1 MNPTI
6 ITPHRTLFLFSF
18 AFLALGVSQG
28 EVSPSQAP
36 TLDADQF
43 FFDEKTQVVRAT
55 GDALLQSES
64 FILSADQIHW
74 DKKESTAEAR
84 GRAIFNG
91 AELRVLA
98 ERIFI
103 NLKTGDLEAEHL
115 KTGFYPWVLQAE
127 GLSGKKLD
135 YDSNNTKITL
145 SDAELFFR
153 EQNQIEPSLVVETI
167 NLDMNNSDF
176 KAQSIGIR
184 LGNRTFLKI
193 PNLRGDFDQKNLAYS
208 FRAGKKSSL
217 GWYAGVRRTWQFS
230 KNSESSLS
238 GSFFPE
244 RGLYLSPRANG
255 SDRSESEI
263 FYDFSVHMGGI
274 IDQGNNRGTDQL
286 GQAIAQDRGHIHLN
300 AQKRISENWRLIGQ
314 LFSNSDSEVYRDFQS
329 EQFSLDQWR
338 QNFGELSYEGSTY
351 SISALT
357 QWQQNDYESMVTQTP
372 NLRIDAGPTSLFDSR
387 VMQSIAIEYADF
399 KSKTSHGVTT
409 AESAKLDFG
418 YKLQRRFSMPL
429 GLSYIPSLAYR
440 IQSYDL
446 ENQSN
451 SQRQFGEWGN
461 ELHLYFHGN
470 YEINNEVWEIDQVR
484 HFSGLSLKH
493 RRRTLLEQEL
503 LSNIPVLDHPFS
515 DLNLSPMDL
524 LDHIEADDLQPSE
537 ALRLEWTNHLIGT
550 YQGSARELLC
560 LSLFQDLWVNDRLE
574 DTNPHFYGEVELH
587 PAPWLSLE
595 GQSKIDVN
603 AGKSLKHNL
612 TCRIRDG
619 RVNDLRVSYFKRQS
633 FGEEWQI
640 FLNHR
645 LNSRKTLAMGIRF
658 DGESSKI
665 PYWMG
670 AIRFRPKGNWMLGI
684 TISQRQGTAK
694 EDEMEVRMNAN
705 LFSF

>member
-6 ITPHRTLFLFSF
+6 ISPHRTLFLFSF
-18 AFLALGVSQG
+18 SFLALGASQG

-55 GDALLQSES
+55 GDALLQTES
-64 FILSADQIHW
+64 FILSADQIRW

-91 AELRVLA
+91 SELRVLA

-103 NLKTGDLEAEHL
+103 NLNTGDLEAEDL
-115 KTGFYPWVLQAE
+115 KTGFYPWVLRAE
-127 GLSGKKLD
+127 VISGTKLE
-135 YDSNNTKITL
+135 YDSNKMNFTL
-145 SDAELFFR
+145 SDVELFFR
-153 EQNQIEPSLVVETI
+153 EQNQLEPSLFVERLT
-167 NLDMNNSDF
+167 LDMNDSEF
-176 KAQSIGIR
+176 KAQSIGIQ
-184 LGNRTFLKI
+184 LGDRTFFKI
-193 PNLRGDFDQKNLAYS
+193 PNLRGNFDQKDLDYS
-208 FRAGKKSSL
+208 FRTGKKSSA
-217 GWYAGVRRTWQFS
+217 GWYAEIKRTWHFS
-230 KNSESSLS
+230 TNSQSNLS
-238 GSFFPE
+238 GTYFPE
-244 RGLYLSPRANG
+244 RGLYLSPRAKG
-255 SDRSESEI
+255 SDRYESET
-263 FYDFSVHMGGI
+263 FYDYSVHMGGI
-274 IDQGNNRGTDQL
+274 IDQGSNRGTDQL
-286 GQAIAQDRGHIHLN
+286 GKAISQDRGHIHFN
-300 AQKRISENWRLIGQ
+300 AQKRISENWRLVGQ
-314 LFSNSDSEVYRDFQS
+314 LFANSDSEVYRDFQS

-338 QNFGELSYEGSTY
+338 QNFGELSYDGSIY

-357 QWQQNDYESMVTQTP
+357 QWQQNDYESMVSQTP

-399 KSKTSHGVTT
+399 KSKTSHGVSA
-409 AESAKLDFG
+409 AESTKIDFG
-418 YKLQRRFSMPL
+418 YKLQRRFSMPF

-440 IQSYDL
+440 IQSYDSQ
-446 ENQSN
+446 NQSN

-461 ELHLYFHGN
+461 EIHLYFHGN
-470 YEINNEVWEIDQVR
+470 YEIYNEVWEIDQVG

-493 RRRTLLEQEL
+493 RRRTLLEQEH
-503 LSNIPVLDHPFS
+503 SSKIPILDHPFA

-537 ALRLEWTNHLIGT
+537 VLRMEWTNQLIGT
-550 YQGSARELLC
+550 HQGSARKLLS
-560 LSLFQDLWVNDRLE
+560 LNLFQDVWVNDQLE
-574 DTNPHFYGEVELH
+574 DKNPHFYGEVELH
-587 PAPWLSLE
+587 PAPWFSLE
-595 GQSKIDVN
+595 GQTKIDVITD
-603 AGKSLKHNL
+603 KSLKHSL

-619 RVNDLRVSYFKRQS
+619 RVNDLRASYFKRQS

-645 LNSRKTLAMGIRF
+645 LDSRKNLAMGIRF
-658 DGESSKI
+658 DGKSSKI

-670 AIRFRPKGNWMLGI
+670 ALKFRPKGNWMLGI
-684 TISQRQGTAK
+684 AISRRQGTAK